1 VLGDEDGGLGKMV
14 AVAGT
19 VVMMGI
25 TGVVEMGMM
34 EIGDV
39 RMGEVIEMGSVMG
52 VVTVTVTWQR
62 CQFR

>member
-1 VLGDEDGGLGKMV
+1 MV
-14 AVAGT
+14 AMAGT
-19 VVMMGI
+19 VVMMGV

-34 EIGDV
+34 ENGDV

-52 VVTVTVTWQR
+52 MVTVTWQR